1 MYDFTV
7 LGLRYVSV
15 ATSALLLPWVMR
27 ARISDSRSLRPS
39 PRPGQSSPTALR
51 ARGGTSLM
59 TVSGMHRFQCGYQLS
74 RRQRLGDVAV
84 RSLLLGVA
92 DKIRVKVPRVHH
104 DSACARIGDQNGDF
118 FLI

>member
-39 PRPGQSSPTALR
+39 PRPGPIKSYGAVVPEVQ
-51 ARGGTSLM
+51 
-59 TVSGMHRFQCGYQLS
+59 F
-74 RRQRLGDVAV
+74 RRT
-84 RSLLLGVA
+84 LLGVFTCSAARTSRLGSVHA
-92 DKIRVKVPRVHH
+92 DRPAYAPRLHPNA
-104 DSACARIGDQNGDF
+104 DLSESP
-118 FLI
+118 